1 MGIFDFSSTSLVFK
15 AVEQISERIKS
26 ATSFKYFAAGDTK
39 MIREY
44 KEFETTLIASAI
56 ATLALNLDLNDP
68 KQKKDVQTV
77 YIGKCSGFI
86 GKVISGKYKLLD
98 LEVDG
103 GFAKL
108 FYRGNIEAML
118 CSKIHVKFETYLS
131 DIKKALNANTP
142 FYFLE
147 YSEQQIAEADNEE
160 ENGEER
166 LFDFINNLLLA
177 KEGYDW
183 DDENIM
189 GDKVV
194 VDYKIYFEL
203 SSEEIDL
210 FNSFMEDIELIV
222 KG

>member
-1 MGIFDFSSTSLVFK
+1 MGIFNFSSTSLVFQ
-15 AVEQISERIKS
+15 AVEQISERIKDT
-26 ATSFKYFAAGDTK
+26 TSFKYFAAGDTK

-44 KEFETTLIASAI
+44 KEFESTLIASAI
-56 ATLALNLDLNDP
+56 ATLALNLDLRDL

-86 GKVISGKYKLLD
+86 RKIISKKYKLLD
-98 LEVDG
+98 LEVDAR
-103 GFAKL
+103 FAKL
-108 FYRGNIEAML
+108 FYGGNIEAML
-118 CSKIHVKFETYLS
+118 CSKIHVKFETYLT
-131 DIKKALNANTP
+131 DIKKALKDNTP
-142 FYFLE
+142 FYFWE
-147 YSEQQIAEADNEE
+147 YSEQQIAETDDKE

-166 LFDFINNLLLA
+166 LFDFINNLLLS

-203 SSEEIDL
+203 SAKEIDL
-210 FNSFMEDIELIV
+210 FNSFIADLELMV